1 MARRAFT
8 LVELLVIVAIIGIMT
23 TAAILSVTSGQ
34 TAVRVKGA
42 TRDVFAAIRHARS
55 TALVTQKPA
64 IITYS
69 NSSDGEDAL
78 AKIEITSATL
88 FHTVD
93 RSNLQTITGEP
104 IKGLDDE
111 AGIVEPKSTADET
124 ASGGDAAK
132 PDSSGKEEGQT
143 IAEILFAPISDEVL
157 RGMRIKV
164 QKGNELPA
172 TIGGEERAKSKL
184 SVFSNVDY
192 LLGRYKDAKAEA
204 AKKEAEEKKKESE
217 DASVSTS
224 SDAPAEEGS
233 EPVSIVWETNGRV
246 EPHQVWVYPDGS
258 RPEDGQLIRVDRFGG
273 AKVVSGDGRE
283 DD

>member
-8 LVELLVIVAIIGIMT
+8 LIELLVIVAIIGIMT
-23 TAAILSVTSGQ
+23 TAAILSVASGQ

-69 NSSDGEDAL
+69 NTMVDGESL

-93 RSNLQTITGEP
+93 RSNIQTITGEP
-104 IKGLDDE
+104 VRGLDDE
-111 AGIVEPKSTADET
+111 AGVVDPKRTADDA

-132 PDSSGKEEGQT
+132 PDSSDKEEGQT

-164 QKGNELPA
+164 QKGDELPA
-172 TIGGEERAKSKL
+172 TIGGEERVKPKL

-192 LLGRYKDAKAEA
+192 LLGRFKDAKAEA
-204 AKKEAEEKKKESE
+204 AKEAEAKKKESDGE
-217 DASVSTS
+217 PASTS

-233 EPVSIVWETNGRV
+233 EPVSIIWETNGRV

>member
-8 LVELLVIVAIIGIMT
+8 LIELLVIVAIIGIMT
-23 TAAILSVTSGQ
+23 TAAILSVASGQ

-69 NSSDGEDAL
+69 NTMVDGESL

-93 RSNLQTITGEP
+93 RSNIQTITGEP
-104 IKGLDDE
+104 VRGLDDE
-111 AGIVEPKSTADET
+111 AGVVDPKRTADDA

-132 PDSSGKEEGQT
+132 PDSSDKEEGQT

-164 QKGNELPA
+164 QKGDELPA
-172 TIGGEERAKSKL
+172 TIGGEERVKPKL

-192 LLGRYKDAKAEA
+192 LLGRFKDAKAEA
-204 AKKEAEEKKKESE
+204 AKEAKKKESDGE
-217 DASVSTS
+217 PDSTS